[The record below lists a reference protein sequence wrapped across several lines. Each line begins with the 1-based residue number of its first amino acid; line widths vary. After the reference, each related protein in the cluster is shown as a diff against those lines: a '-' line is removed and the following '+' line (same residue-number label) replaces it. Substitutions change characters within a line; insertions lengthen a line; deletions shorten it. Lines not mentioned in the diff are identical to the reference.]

1 MHIISPS
8 PFKQSVYAPSS
19 AYGAR
24 RSEAHAVYIYVYM
37 HRYIHI
43 YIHRTSTGGSLLSF
57 FLDDGV
63 LCNREVG
70 GPLKRA

>member
-37 HRYIHI
+37 HWYIHI
-43 YIHRTSTGGSLLSF
+43 YIYIYIYMGHQQGGHS
-57 FLDDGV
+57 
-63 LCNREVG
+63 
-70 GPLKRA
+70 